1 MRTNA
6 SLHGRAMRR
15 ARRGISLIEALVA
28 MAIMAFGMLG
38 VLGLQSTLRASAD
51 LSKQRSE
58 ATRLAQERVE
68 DWRSFSVVP
77 VTAGVKSYA
86 SIPAGTTIENLGSF
100 VSNASYTRTSV
111 VTETPTQKTLRVDV
125 SWEDRAGTTQNV
137 RLFSVVARVSP
148 DVAATM
154 VAAPVGAGG
163 TREPEGRRRGIPP
176 QAKNFGDGTSGFVP
190 PGGTGVGWRFDNVSG
205 LITSVCTTLVTNN
218 ATLALADFTG
228 CAATQKYQLIWGFIR
243 FDLTNPPT
251 DTSLRGANDDVPGTV
266 QAEVIQT
273 APAALPAP
281 VCLHGYADANL
292 NPAAP
297 FKVAAFFCPVPVIST
312 STPAFAWS
320 GTLQVRPLSM
330 PVANPLSAT
339 GTYAT
344 DAATANRK
352 VCRLRAAGTYAN
364 VTEPLGNQNLL
375 VIRAG
380 DGTTPNVCPT
390 TVPPTYFG
398 HQPTPP

>member
-6 SLHGRAMRR
+6 SLHGRAIRR

-77 VTAGVKSYA
+77 VTTGVKSYA

-176 QAKNFGDGTSGFVP
+176 QAKNFGDGTSGFRTPQVS
-190 PGGTGVGWRFDNVSG
+190 GTAAVWVFNNVTG
-205 LITSVCTTLVTNN
+205 LITSVCDTAAVDN
-218 ATLALADFTG
+218 ATLTLAGLTN
-228 CAATQKYQLIWGFIR
+228 CVTTQAYQLITGYIR
-243 FDLTNPPT
+243 ASTSSTQPTAAEMANPNSVGLASST
-251 DTSLRGANDDVPGTV
+251 FT
-266 QAEVIQT
+266 AEVAQT
-273 APAALPAP
+273 APTTGTIACRHDRAATYVQYFCAIP
-281 VCLHGYADANL
+281 V
-292 NPAAP
+292 
-297 FKVAAFFCPVPVIST
+297 T
-312 STPAFAWS
+312 SPTPATWA
-320 GTLQVRPLSM
+320 GTLRINAASLPQLAPDL
-330 PVANPLSAT
+330 ANSVLTNVKVCRYRAAA
-339 GTYAT
+339 TYAT
-344 DAATANRK
+344 TATN
-352 VCRLRAAGTYAN
+352 G
-364 VTEPLGNQNLL
+364 PLANQNLAL
-375 VIRAG
+375 IPAG
-380 DGTTPNVCPT
+380 DGATPFTCPS
-390 TVPPTYFG
+390 PPTFA
-398 HQPTPP
+398 HQPAA